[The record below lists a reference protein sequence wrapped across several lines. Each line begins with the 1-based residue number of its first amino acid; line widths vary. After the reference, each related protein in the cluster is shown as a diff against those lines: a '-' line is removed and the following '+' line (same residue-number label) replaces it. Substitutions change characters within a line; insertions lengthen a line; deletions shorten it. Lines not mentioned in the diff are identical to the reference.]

1 MLSQSAA
8 RPKSQLD
15 NLNEKVGADTG
26 PYCIITQFVAEEQMS
41 TMATLGNS
49 VALVIS
55 ASPEHYIPLP
65 YA

>member
-1 MLSQSAA
+1 
-8 RPKSQLD
+8 
-15 NLNEKVGADTG
+15 
-26 PYCIITQFVAEEQMS
+26 MS

-65 YA
+65 YAWDAGPLDL